1 MLLNLLLLIGG
12 TALVIIGANLLVDGA
27 SSLALKLKVTPLII
41 GLTVVAFG
49 TSAPELTVSLIS
61 AFQGSTDIA
70 VGNVVGS
77 NIFNVLVILGIAA
90 LIQPIKV
97 ASSTVWKEIPLSL
110 LGALVV
116 FVCMNDIWLDGGSAN
131 ALTRTDG
138 ILMLFFFVVF
148 LYYTF
153 FQAKVG
159 QAPSEDSEVKEMGLP
174 KSILWI
180 AGGLVGLVAGG
191 SWMVDGASAL
201 ALAMGV
207 PQSIVGLTIVA
218 AGTSMPEL
226 ATSVVAA
233 YKKNSDIAMGNV
245 VGSNIFN
252 SFYILGTTAVIS
264 PLPQGNITQVD
275 FYVHILSAFLLF
287 LTAYVGRGH
296 KVTRLEGGILLSV
309 YVAYLFYLLR

>member
-1 MLLNLLLLIGG
+1 MLLNLLFLVGG

-77 NIFNVLVILGIAA
+77 NIFNVLVILGIAS

-116 FVCMNDIWLDGGSAN
+116 FVCMNDIWLDGGTTN

-138 ILMLFFFVVF
+138 ILMLFFFIVF

-153 FQAKVG
+153 FQAKAG
-159 QAPSEDSEVKEMGLP
+159 QASAEESEVKEMGLL
-174 KSILWI
+174 KSSLWI
-180 AGGLVGLVAGG
+180 VGGLLGLVAGG
-191 SWMVDGASAL
+191 KWMVDGASSL
-201 ALAMGV
+201 ALSAGIS
-207 PQSIVGLTIVA
+207 QSVVGLTIVA

-252 SFYILGTTAVIS
+252 SFYILGTTAIIS

-275 FYVHILSAFLLF
+275 LYVHILSALLLF

-296 KVTRLEGGILLSV
+296 KVTRLEGGILLAV